1 MQQIINVLIKNKNF
15 VVFVFLLIISIFF
28 IKDRSLYHET
38 KLNSFK
44 TSLSGKVFYLNSLFR
59 EYFSLKKQ
67 NETLILEN
75 KKLKEIILN
84 KESVDYLSDKEN
96 FKYEIIN
103 AKIIKNNIK
112 SSRNF
117 IILNK
122 GKNDGVK
129 VEMGVISSNG
139 IVGIVNSVSE
149 NYSNVISVLNR
160 DLSINAKHKI
170 SNAFGSLNW
179 NGVNPERLQLFDIA
193 SINNLNIGDTI
204 ITGGM
209 STYFP
214 KDILIGTIANFEV
227 IKDNGYYNIQVDLS
241 NSIGNLNSVY
251 IIDNKHKDQIK
262 GIE

>member
-15 VVFVFLLIISIFF
+15 VVFVFLLVISVFF
-28 IKDRSLYHET
+28 IKNQSLYHET
-38 KLNSFK
+38 KLNSLK

-67 NETLILEN
+67 NEALVLEN
-75 KKLKEIILN
+75 RKLKEIILN
-84 KESVDYLSDKEN
+84 KESIDFPSDKEK
-96 FKYEIIN
+96 FKYKIIN

-122 GKNDGVK
+122 GKNDGVE

-214 KDILIGTIANFEV
+214 KDILIGTIANFEL
-227 IKDNGYYNIQVDLS
+227 IKENGYYNIQVDLS

>member
-15 VVFVFLLIISIFF
+15 VVFVFLLIFSTFF
-28 IKDRSLYHET
+28 FKNQSFYHET
-38 KLNSFK
+38 KLNSFR
-44 TSLSGKVFYLNSLFR
+44 TSLSGKVFYLNSLFK

-67 NETLILEN
+67 NEALINEN

-84 KESVDYLSDKEN
+84 KESVDDLNSKEK
-96 FKYEIIN
+96 FKFEIIN

-122 GKNDGVK
+122 GKSDGVE

-149 NYSNVISVLNR
+149 NYSNIISVLNR

-179 NGVNPERLQLFDIA
+179 NGIKPERLQLFDIA

-204 ITGGM
+204 VTGGM

-214 KDILIGTIANFEV
+214 EDILIGTIADYEI
-227 IKDNGYYNIQVDLS
+227 IKENGYYKIEIDLS
-241 NSIGNLNSVY
+241 NSIGNLNTVY
-251 IIDNKHKDQIK
+251 IINNKHKDEIK
-262 GIE
+262 VIE

>member
-1 MQQIINVLIKNKNF
+1 MQQIINLLIKNKNF
-15 VVFVFLLIISIFF
+15 VVFVFLLIFSIIF
-28 IKDRSLYHET
+28 IKNQSFYHET

-44 TSLSGKVFYLNSLFR
+44 TSLSGKVFYLNSLWR

-67 NETLILEN
+67 NEALILEN

-84 KESVDYLSDKEN
+84 KESIHHISDKEN

-103 AKIIKNNIK
+103 ATIIKNNIK

-139 IVGIVNSVSE
+139 IVGIVKSVSE
-149 NYSNVISVLNR
+149 NYSNVISILNR

-179 NGVNPERLQLFDIA
+179 NGVNPERIQLYDIA
-193 SINNLNIGDTI
+193 SVNSLNIGDTI

-214 KDILIGTIANFEV
+214 RDILIGTIADYEI
-227 IKDNGYYNIQVDLS
+227 IKENGYYNIEIDLS

-251 IIDNKHKDQIK
+251 IIDNKHKDEIK